1 MSKFSYH
8 GQNRKA
14 CIDPGIGRQVYD
26 YYNGLLEA
34 DQVRAFERHLVQC
47 KRCESTVLELDA
59 ILSAVNDQQDLGTL
73 IETHNPARIPFA
85 SWLNRRS
92 KH

>member
-8 GQNRKA
+8 GHNSKT

-47 KRCESTVLELDA
+47 RRCESTVLELDA
-59 ILSAVNDQQDLGTL
+59 ILAAINDQQDLGAL
-73 IETHNPARIPFA
+73 IEAHTPNRMPFA

-92 KH
+92 RH